1 MFKLKFAPN
10 LKTMETTV
18 NTNIDLKGNWTI
30 DPVHTDIGFTVNH
43 LVISHVNGSFEK
55 FDGTLTN
62 ASGNFEDSKISF
74 KVETASVNTRNEMHD
89 NHLKSDDFFNSETYP
104 YLKLD
109 NVSISET
116 SKGKYILTG
125 DLTIRDITKPV
136 EFDVR
141 WGGVAKDGYGN
152 DKMGFRAS
160 TEIDR
165 FDFGLKWN
173 QLTEAGGFTVGKK
186 VEITA
191 NLQFAKQ

>member
-1 MFKLKFAPN
+1 
-10 LKTMETTV
+10 
-18 NTNIDLKGNWTI
+18 
-30 DPVHTDIGFTVNH
+30 
-43 LVISHVNGSFEK
+43 
-55 FDGTLTN
+55 
-62 ASGNFEDSKISF
+62 
-74 KVETASVNTRNEMHD
+74 
-89 NHLKSDDFFNSETYP
+89 
-104 YLKLD
+104 
-109 NVSISET
+109 
-116 SKGKYILTG
+116 
-125 DLTIRDITKPV
+125 KPV